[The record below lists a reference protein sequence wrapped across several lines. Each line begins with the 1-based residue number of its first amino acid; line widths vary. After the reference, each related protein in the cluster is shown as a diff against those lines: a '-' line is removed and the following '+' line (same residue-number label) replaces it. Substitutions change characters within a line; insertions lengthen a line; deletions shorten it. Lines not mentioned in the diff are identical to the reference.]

1 MIKRIVVLAA
11 VYAAAQELE
20 APLLNEPFPYTDG
33 IITNEF
39 AYWNPNSPSAR
50 INPSWEL
57 TSGSLFASSG
67 RGWTGVP
74 DDRNPNADS
83 STTNGSAVF
92 RATTRRSDFQNV
104 AVEFRLL
111 NQGLTTTPST
121 PAVAWDG
128 CHIFLRYQ
136 SQYSLYYASI
146 NRRDNRVIIKKK
158 VPGGPSNSGTYYDL
172 SPARVYN
179 VPYNAWQQVK
189 ATIST
194 NANGSVTIA
203 LYAGGQL
210 LVSATD
216 FGVGGAPILNP
227 GRVGVRGDNANLMFD
242 DFTVTSIAGS
252 NATNPVAISDA
263 DARAPQKFLSP
274 ARADG
279 VNDLAL
285 FGPGA
290 QEVSI
295 FTLRGRRVAERERSS
310 AGLSWNGRDESGR
323 LVASGVYIAKI
334 RKTDGGTCYQSFAVV
349 K

>member
-1 MIKRIVVLAA
+1 MIKRMVVMAA
-11 VYAAAQELE
+11 VYAAAQQLE
-20 APLLNEPFPYTDG
+20 TPLLNEAFPYADG
-33 IITNEF
+33 VITNEY
-39 AYWNPNSPSAR
+39 AYWNPSSPSAR
-50 INPSWEL
+50 INSVWEL

-74 DDRNPNADS
+74 DDTNPNADS
-83 STTNGSAVF
+83 STSNGSAVF

-111 NQGLTTTPST
+111 NQGMVSTGST

-128 CHIFLRYQ
+128 CHVFLRYQ
-136 SQYSLYYASI
+136 SQYHLYYASI

-158 VPGGPSNSGTYYDL
+158 VPGGPSNNGTYYDL
-172 SPARVYN
+172 TSQRVYN
-179 VPYNAWQQVK
+179 VPYNSWQQVK

-194 NANGSVTIA
+194 NSNGSVTIA

-210 LVSATD
+210 LITATD
-216 FGVGGAPILNP
+216 FGTGGPPILNP

-242 DFTVTSIAGS
+242 DFTVTAIAGS
-252 NATNPVAISDA
+252 NATNPISVRDA
-263 DARAPQKFLSP
+263 DARAAQKFLTP

-279 VNDLAL
+279 INDAAL

-290 QEVSI
+290 QRVSI
-295 FTLRGRRVAERERSS
+295 FSVRGGRVFEAERSDS
-310 AGLSWNGRDESGR
+310 GLSWNGRDGSGR
-323 LVASGVYIAKI
+323 LVSSGVYIAKI
-334 RKTDGGTCYQSFAVV
+334 RKTDGGYCYQSFAIV